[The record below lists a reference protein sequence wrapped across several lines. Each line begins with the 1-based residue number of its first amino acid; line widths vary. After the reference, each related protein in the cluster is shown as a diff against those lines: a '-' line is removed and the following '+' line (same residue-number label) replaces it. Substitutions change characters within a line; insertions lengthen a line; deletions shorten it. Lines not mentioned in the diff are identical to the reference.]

1 MKGGKDSLN
10 GTKMLKGRGEEKERK
25 AKEETGG
32 EGSREV
38 METWWP
44 S

>member
-10 GTKMLKGRGEEKERK
+10 GTKMLKGREEQERK